1 MLSLSLSFACQ
12 TREMLLSQ
20 LPEGLINSV
29 ACEQQQQKKFLD
41 FTNSESVALNQSWI
55 WKEEEGGKRK
65 ISTRGDNG
73 RERIQGTVK
82 EEFWFLRL
90 QGKPPVMARYL
101 PGPLP
106 ASKRVTCLPGICLL
120 YRGRFLPLMDHG
132 QESHRHRA
140 TPMAAGMKGR
150 HWHPAWK
157 WPSQQE
163 FCSGTCLTACDAF
176 TLTTP
181 YPHFGCVPT
190 GGQDSMSHICCQ
202 LSSCAGNG
210 WVNESLYPKPWKTDN
225 WSERGGEVCEIVYKS
240 SE

>member
-29 ACEQQQQKKFLD
+29 ACEQQQQKRFLD
-41 FTNSESVALNQSWI
+41 FTNSESIALNQSWI
-55 WKEEEGGKRK
+55 WKEEEGEEEDINKRRQWERK
-65 ISTRGDNG
+65 NPRNCKRRVLISKATGETTCDG
-73 RERIQGTVK
+73 SLLAWSSPCQ
-82 EEFWFLRL
+82 
-90 QGKPPVMARYL
+90 
-101 PGPLP
+101 
-106 ASKRVTCLPGICLL
+106 RVTCLPGICLL

-181 YPHFGCVPT
+181 YPHFGCVPA

-225 WSERGGEVCEIVYKS
+225 WFERGGEVCEIVYKS